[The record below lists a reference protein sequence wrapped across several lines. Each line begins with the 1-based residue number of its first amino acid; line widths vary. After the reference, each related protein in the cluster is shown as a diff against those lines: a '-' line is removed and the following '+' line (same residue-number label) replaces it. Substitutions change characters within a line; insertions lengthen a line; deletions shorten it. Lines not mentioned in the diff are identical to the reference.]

1 MRATGLKKD
10 KSGLTQTSTQRTKC
24 QTALEE
30 TLQENIPA
38 LRGQSLGGMTDRRVC
53 HEPDNKLGGA
63 SLEQVRESV
72 TSGWP

>member
-10 KSGLTQTSTQRTKC
+10 KSGLTQTSTQQTKC
-24 QTALEE
+24 QTVWRRLCRK
-30 TLQENIPA
+30 TSQHCVVNL
-38 LRGQSLGGMTDRRVC
+38 LGGMTDRRMC